1 MAKKKEVNKYD
12 WYSISGE
19 KYWQIIDILQSDEDD
34 ITKQAELIATIEG
47 ISVDEVLNMPIQE
60 SAQKVKS
67 LAFLNEFPMK
77 EYRSRSTQ
85 VMGGKTYD
93 VITDMSKLTTAAFID
108 YQTYTKLSFR
118 DAYDKILSCFIIPA
132 GFTYNDGY
140 DVAEV
145 QKVIRENL
153 SWPEVQGMLGFMLKR
168 YAKSFMRSRQFL
180 IKEIKKEKDQ
190 MKREELQSKVKDMDL
205 QLSLLTHQLQRMIGS
220 AS

>member
-77 EYRSRSTQ
+77 EYRSLKTQ

-93 VITDMSKLTTAAFID
+93 VITDMCKLTTAAFID

-153 SWPEVQGMLGFMLKR
+153 SWPEVQGMLGLC
-168 YAKSFMRSRQFL
+168 
-180 IKEIKKEKDQ
+180 
-190 MKREELQSKVKDMDL
+190 
-205 QLSLLTHQLQRMIGS
+205 
-220 AS
+220 

>member
-67 LAFLNEFPMK
+67 LVFLNEFPMK
-77 EYRSRSTQ
+77 EYRSLKTQ

-153 SWPEVQGMLGFMLKR
+153 SWPEVQSMLHFFLKR

-190 MKREELQSKVKDMDL
+190 MKREEMQSKVKDMDL

>member
-1 MAKKKEVNKYD
+1 MC
-12 WYSISGE
+12 
-19 KYWQIIDILQSDEDD
+19 
-34 ITKQAELIATIEG
+34 
-47 ISVDEVLNMPIQE
+47 
-60 SAQKVKS
+60 
-67 LAFLNEFPMK
+67 
-77 EYRSRSTQ
+77 
-85 VMGGKTYD
+85 GKTYN

-108 YQTYTKLSFR
+108 YNTYTKLSFR
-118 DAYDKILSCFIIPA
+118 DAYDKILSCFIIPS

-140 DVAEV
+140 DVVEV

-153 SWPEVQGMLGFMLKR
+153 PWAEVQGLLGFLVRGYVKQF
-168 YAKSFMRSRQFL
+168 KRSRQFL

>member
-1 MAKKKEVNKYD
+1 MSKKKEVNKYSWD
-12 WYSISGE
+12 YITGE
-19 KYWQIIDILQSDEDD
+19 KYWSIIDILQSDEDD
-34 ITKQAELIATIEG
+34 ITKQAELVAIIEG

-67 LAFLNEFPMK
+67 LAFLNEFHMAEFKDIKSIPMC
-77 EYRSRSTQ
+77 
-85 VMGGKTYD
+85 GKTYN

-108 YQTYTKLSFR
+108 YNTYTKLSFR

-132 GFTYNDGY
+132 GFIYNDGY
-140 DVAEV
+140 DVVEV

-153 SWPEVQGMLGFMLKR
+153 PWAEVQGLLGFLVRGYVKQF
-168 YAKSFMRSRQFL
+168 KRSRQFL
-180 IKEIKKEKDQ
+180 IKAIKKEKDQ

-205 QLSLLTHQLQRMIGS
+205 QLSLLTHQLQHMIGS